1 MRTDLLNPQE
11 KAALK
16 KALRDNVFFKV
27 FEIPIRQLTMTEDGC
42 YTISCEDIFCVV
54 AEEIDNILEDPKNA
68 VFYVRGLWGRLE
80 DGYQDLVGRN
90 LPQEKINNLVGI
102 TFCCIHIFFQ
112 YADRYQFHD
121 LYLPLASGLE
131 DHRVGWRKMYAVILD
146 NIRRLG
152 SDDFKKAVAEYLTSE
167 EYLSDVIDEAIKIDK
182 PHEIGRKNTE
192 RIRYVDINSIV
203 NHLNHNFKKSYIPE
217 FKIILETPQSDKS
230 LARAAYV
237 IFTSPCFIKNDYNG
251 IFKKWYIDFCKFV
264 GCTYHENYAPSSLKG
279 TSKEFEGKFYFLYQK

>member
-11 KAALK
+11 KNALK
-16 KALRDNVFFKV
+16 EALRNNILFKG
-27 FEIPIRQLTMTEDGC
+27 FEKSIRQLTMTEDGC

-68 VFYVRGLWGRLE
+68 AFNVRDLWGRLE
-80 DGYQDLVGRN
+80 DGYQDLVDRN
-90 LPQEKINNLVGI
+90 LTQEKINNLVGTTI
-102 TFCCIHIFFQ
+102 SCIQVFFQ
-112 YADRYQFHD
+112 YADNYQFHD
-121 LYLPLASGLE
+121 LYLPLAAGLE

-167 EYLSDVIDEAIKIDK
+167 EYLSDVIVEAIRIDE
-182 PHEIGRKNTE
+182 PHEIGKKKTE
-192 RIRYVDINSIV
+192 HIRYVDINSIV
-203 NHLNHNFKKSYIPE
+203 THLNHKFKKNYIPE
-217 FKIILETPQSDKS
+217 LKTILETQQSDKS

-237 IFTSPCFIKNDYNG
+237 IFSSPCFIKNDYNG
-251 IFKKWYIDFCKFV
+251 IFKNWYIDFCKFV
-264 GCTYHENYAPSSLKG
+264 GCTYHKNYAPSSLKG